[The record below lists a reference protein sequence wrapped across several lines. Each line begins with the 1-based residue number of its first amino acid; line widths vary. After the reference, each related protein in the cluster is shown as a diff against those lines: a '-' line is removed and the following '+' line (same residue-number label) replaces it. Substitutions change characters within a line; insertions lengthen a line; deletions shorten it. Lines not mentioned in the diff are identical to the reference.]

1 MSAQPIEAASSSVS
15 FTEEMKGW
23 IGFGEPEYVRGREQG
38 QAEDTPL
45 MVHLTI
51 EASDIERFIADPRH
65 EATTTGWVHCEA
77 LGGKLPVSSGAF
89 NLFVESGDGQ
99 ERRMLYRLYFQDAVG
114 HELTL
119 SGHKVIRAHAGHMW
133 SDTSTLYTRVL
144 AGHVEPEQEASAGVV
159 ASGILRIRKLDFAR
173 QLTTFRGKGST
184 GGAGA
189 SALGDFNRLFVGELW
204 RTYGYELPLTI
215 AGVVM
220 AGAGVGVAGAGGF
233 KLVRMLRGGRAGQS
247 GPARESWRRWTSR
260 ILRATS
266 ASSVAIFMG
275 AEGVR
280 VWRLGTLPLKRTD
293 APVPDHISPL
303 GVIRFLREGYQV
315 SSTRENTIFNV
326 LASFI
331 ATFAITRTITVVIRD
346 RGRLGPIRNLS
357 AGGRHIHHFIPGA
370 IISFLSGGIAVA
382 QGRDSIDRWLAIPFG
397 MGTALVL
404 DETALLLE
412 LDDVYWTEEGI
423 LSVETAFAAMALLAA
438 IAYAKQV
445 RTRGTHNTEADWI
458 AAANAWD
465 TLEVLHRGRDW
476 QLRPADVDSSAREP
490 GSR

>member
-1 MSAQPIEAASSSVS
+1 MNAQAIEAAPSSVS

-23 IGFGEPEYVRGREQG
+23 VGFGEPDYARGRGQG
-38 QAEDTPL
+38 EAEDTPL
-45 MVHLTI
+45 MIHLTI

-65 EATTTGWVHCEA
+65 EATATGWVHCEA

-119 SGHKVIRAHAGHMW
+119 SGHKVIRAQGGRMW

-144 AGHVEPEQEASAGVV
+144 SGHVETEQEAGAGVV
-159 ASGILRIRKLDFAR
+159 ASGILRIHKLDFAR
-173 QLTTFRGKGST
+173 QLTTFRGKGASP
-184 GGAGA
+184 GAGA
-189 SALGDFNRLFVGELW
+189 SALRDFNRLFLGELW
-204 RTYGYELPLTI
+204 RTYGYALPLTI
-215 AGVVM
+215 AGVLA
-220 AGAGVGVAGAGGF
+220 AGAGAGVAGAGGF
-233 KLVRMLRGGRAGQS
+233 KLVRMLRRGRAVQP
-247 GPARESWRRWTSR
+247 GPSRESWRRWASR
-260 ILRATS
+260 ILLASS
-266 ASSVAIFMG
+266 ASTVAILMG
-275 AEGVR
+275 AEGMR

-293 APVPDHISPL
+293 APVAERISPL
-303 GVIRFLREGYQV
+303 AVIRILREGYQV

-326 LASFI
+326 LSSFI
-331 ATFAITRTITVVIRD
+331 VTFAATRTITVVIRE

-370 IISFLSGGIAVA
+370 IISFLAGGVAVA

-423 LSVETAFAAMALLAA
+423 LSVETAFATMALLAA

-445 RTRGTHNTEADWI
+445 RSRGTHTTEADWI

-465 TLEVLHRGRDW
+465 TLDVLHRGRDW
-476 QLRPADVDSSAREP
+476 QQRPADVDTSAPNP